1 MAIPPGIAAQ
11 TSLRQV
17 DVTRMAGY
25 GAALCGFCTF
35 RWLQS
40 QV

>member
-1 MAIPPGIAAQ
+1 MAILLGIAAQ
-11 TSLRQV
+11 TSLRRV
-17 DVTRMAGY
+17 DVIRMGGY